1 MSSQKI
7 EMDKLKNIKDDSSG
21 FPKDYP
27 FDVPEWYFETL
38 DDRIEA
44 RIHADSEGNA
54 SKVVHLIKPV
64 LGLVASFILV
74 YLLVSYPMRKFM
86 PQQMDDQI
94 SEQVEPMETY
104 RPDVE
109 KDILANSSF
118 FDENSFF
125 QALTDEE
132 NLDEFVS
139 EEIFTIVASEIDD
152 YAIYADIIY

>member
-7 EMDKLKNIKDDSSG
+7 KMNKLKNIKNNSSG

-54 SKVVHLIKPV
+54 SKVIHLIKPV

-74 YLLVSYPMRKFM
+74 YFLVSYPLRNFM
-86 PQQMDDQI
+86 PQQIDNQI
-94 SEQVEPMETY
+94 SEQIETMEAY

-118 FDENSFF
+118 LDENTFF
-125 QALTDEE
+125 QALTEEE
-132 NLDEFVS
+132 NVDEFVS

-152 YAIYADIIY
+152 YAIYAGIIY